1 MLQPSPVDSG
11 TPDNWAMDVVCTFPL
26 STHCTLL
33 GIKGTK
39 GRLNNILKDD
49 LSLARHEHL
58 AGWINAKS
66 GFNANW
72 IYASSQDLRFLS
84 LSKTRNLI
92 QITDFIAE
100 TQAFAATNYEYL
112 PPIQTPS
119 PPK

>member
-1 MLQPSPVDSG
+1 MAGLGPYLANAAVRVPAALKLKEVMQPYM
-11 TPDNWAMDVVCTFPL
+11 AA
-26 STHCTLL
+26 
-33 GIKGTK
+33 
-39 GRLNNILKDD
+39 GRIVGD
-49 LSLARHEHL
+49 
-58 AGWINAKS
+58 I
-66 GFNANW
+66 
-72 IYASSQDLRFLS
+72 RFLS